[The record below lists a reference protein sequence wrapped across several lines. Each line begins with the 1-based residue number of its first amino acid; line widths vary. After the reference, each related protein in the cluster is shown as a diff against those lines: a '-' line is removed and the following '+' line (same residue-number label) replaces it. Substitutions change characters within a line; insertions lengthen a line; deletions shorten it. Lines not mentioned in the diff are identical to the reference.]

1 MQRNDRGNIGNLSRF
16 IQCGHSMHGV
26 ADFVFNGA
34 KKKHRQRRISGSSRN
49 ANCTSRQNALNGG
62 VVGIPR
68 RKELTVVGVS
78 SFSRGWGPP
87 TNIKEGK
94 LNNE

>member
-1 MQRNDRGNIGNLSRF
+1 VTASPPGEAF
-16 IQCGHSMHGV
+16 AKV
-26 ADFVFNGA
+26 VFYIDLCA
-34 KKKHRQRRISGSSRN
+34 IWQMF
-49 ANCTSRQNALNGG
+49 LNVD

-87 TNIKEGK
+87 TNNKEGK
-94 LNNE
+94 QNNE